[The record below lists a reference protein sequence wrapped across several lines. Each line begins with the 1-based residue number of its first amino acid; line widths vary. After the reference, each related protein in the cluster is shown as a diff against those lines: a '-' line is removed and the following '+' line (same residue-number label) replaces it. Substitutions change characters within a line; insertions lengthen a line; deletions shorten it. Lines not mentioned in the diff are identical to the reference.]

1 MGHPLDSRRQGC
13 VLAAAVLVLAL
24 AAPATPAAQ
33 SLASVQ
39 GFVSDDTGASL
50 PGVTIELVDLE
61 IQERFSFVSGNHE
74 LRAGFSLSHDALS
87 EFFVGKRRRGLRLR
101 HAPGLRRRDARPR
114 RHLLREHGEPQ
125 LRGLPADSRRLR
137 PGLVEPEPVSHAAG
151 RRTLGRHREP
161 GRDRARAP
169 RGAAHPRRPRQLL
182 APRRAGLVARPAERR
197 PGRWRGLL
205 RPHADAAILHR
216 PQRHRHLSALRER
229 HRVAGRRA
237 SCRWAPRSTTTVR
250 RAA

>member
-1 MGHPLDSRRQGC
+1 MCPGRRRARPCPRRPGDAC
-13 VLAAAVLVLAL
+13 RPVARVGAGFRERRHRREPAGRDHRACGPRDPGAVLVRLGEPRAAGGLLAE
-24 AAPATPAAQ
+24 PRRP
-33 SLASVQ
+33 
-39 GFVSDDTGASL
+39 
-50 PGVTIELVDLE
+50 
-61 IQERFSFVSGNHE
+61 ERVPRGQ
-74 LRAGFSLSHDALS
+74 
-87 EFFVGKRRRGLRLR
+87 RRRGLRLR

-137 PGLVEPEPVSHAAG
+137 PGLVEPEPASHAAG

-205 RPHADAAILHR
+205 RPHADAALLHR